1 MFPKKIVLMLRLT
14 TSPLNPHPTSGNAV
28 LWRKM
33 GKPGRRLEIEPKP
46 LTRDEEDEVFCQQ
59 LWDKYCE
66 YRTEEV

>member
-1 MFPKKIVLMLRLT
+1 
-14 TSPLNPHPTSGNAV
+14 
-28 LWRKM
+28 M

-46 LTRDEEDEVFCQQ
+46 LTSDEEDEVFCQQ